1 MQQAPDPIRSIVI
14 VGGGSAGWMAAA
26 ALAKLLDG
34 SRSIRLIESEQ
45 IGTVGVGEAT
55 IPQMR
60 LFNSALGLDE
70 AEFVR
75 QTQGTF
81 KLGIEFVNWG
91 ALGERYMHAFGN
103 VGQDLGLL
111 PFHQYWLK
119 MRGLGQTDGLGAY
132 SLSEMAARAGRF
144 SPQAAAPGPASA
156 PMPVAY
162 AYHFDAGLY
171 ARYLRGFSEAL
182 GVRRTEGK
190 IARVEQR
197 AGDGFVSA
205 LVMEDGERIEGDL
218 FIDCSGFRGLLIEET
233 LKTGYEDWSHWLPCD
248 RALAV
253 PTENTGLSALPYT
266 RSTAHQSGWQWRIPL
281 QHRTGNGH
289 VFASKFISED
299 EACAVLLANLDGRPL
314 AEPKPLRFVTG
325 KRRKQWNKNV
335 VAMGLASGFLE
346 PLESTSIYMV
356 QASIS
361 RLIQFFPSLAFSP
374 VEIDAYNAQSDEE
387 FARVRDFI
395 ILHYCQSSRVDSPF
409 WRYCRELELP
419 PELSAKIALFRASG
433 RLFRSPQDI
442 FTELSWLQVLV
453 GQGLMP
459 DAHHPLADLLTPDEG
474 AYFLAN
480 IRAGIQAQVNAMPS
494 HEEFI
499 ARHCKAQPKA

>member
-1 MQQAPDPIRSIVI
+1 M
-14 VGGGSAGWMAAA
+14 GGGSAGWMAAA

-75 QTQGTF
+75 QTQGSF

-91 ALGERYMHAFGN
+91 AVGERYLHAFGN

-119 MRGLGQTDGLGAY
+119 MRGLGQGEDLTPY
-132 SLSEMAARAGRF
+132 SLSAVAARAGKF
-144 SPQAAAPGPASA
+144 SPQAPAPGLAPAAA

-197 AGDGFVSA
+197 DGDGFISA
-205 LVMEDGERIEGDL
+205 LLMEDGERIEGDL

-253 PTENTGLSALPYT
+253 PTDNAGLPALPYT
-266 RSTAHQSGWQWRIPL
+266 RSTAHQAGWQWRIPL

-299 EACAVLLANLDGRPL
+299 EACAVLLANLDGQAL

-325 KRRKQWNKNV
+325 KRRKLWNKNV

-356 QASIS
+356 QSSIS
-361 RLIQFFPSLAFSP
+361 RLLQFFPDRAFNQ
-374 VEIDAYNAQSDEE
+374 VEIDAYNAQADEE

-395 ILHYCQSSRVDSPF
+395 ILHYCQTSRVDSPF
-409 WRYCRELELP
+409 WRHCRSMELP
-419 PELSAKIALFRASG
+419 ADLSAKMALFRASG

-442 FTELSWLQVLV
+442 FTETSWLQVMV
-453 GQGLMP
+453 GQGLIP
-459 DAHHPLADLLTPDEG
+459 AAHHPLADLLTRDEG

-480 IRAGIQAQVNAMPS
+480 IRSGIQTQVATMPS
-494 HEEFI
+494 HQDFI
-499 ARHCKAQPKA
+499 AKHCSAALAKP